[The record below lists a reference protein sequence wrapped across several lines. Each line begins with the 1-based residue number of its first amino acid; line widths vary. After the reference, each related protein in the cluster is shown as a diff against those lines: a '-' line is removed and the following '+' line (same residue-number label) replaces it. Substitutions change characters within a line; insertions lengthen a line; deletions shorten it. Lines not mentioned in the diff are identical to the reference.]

1 MPIAL
6 DPKQTFEFTLKDDLE
21 LPEDQR
27 TTFLLRGLTV
37 AEEATVT
44 DSMIAATSSADEFSL
59 RTGTHQ
65 LTVLRLGLKGWSN
78 FNDSEGQA
86 VPFEVSK
93 GHPKHITDASL
104 DRILPRHRQ
113 EITNAILERGTVTE
127 DEGN

>member
-6 DPKQTFEFTLKDDLE
+6 DPKQTFSFVLKDDLD

-27 TTFLLRGLTV
+27 TTFTLRGLTV
-37 AEEATVT
+37 SEEAMVT

-65 LTVLRLGLKGWSN
+65 LTVLRLGLKGWTN
-78 FNDSEGQA
+78 FNDAEGKPVA
-86 VPFEVSK
+86 FEVAK
-93 GHPKHITDASL
+93 GHPKHVTDDAL

-113 EITNAILERGTVTE
+113 EIANAILERGTVTE